1 MNYQEEID
9 TKLAQA
15 EAALG
20 APLTEKE
27 RKRFQ
32 SYTVGAI
39 LGVKLIESLSS
50 EELKDALRDKDKHEA
65 LRQRVGKGTNPS
77 WVTGQVAEA
86 LWQRNEITDHQFDF
100 INENGGL
107 VMVI

>member
-1 MNYQEEID
+1 
-9 TKLAQA
+9 
-15 EAALG
+15 
-20 APLTEKE
+20 
-27 RKRFQ
+27 
-32 SYTVGAI
+32 
-39 LGVKLIESLSS
+39 
-50 EELKDALRDKDKHEA
+50 LRDKDTHEA